1 MRSHSKQQGGGKNK
15 DETQSWSLPQTCRP
29 QGSQVLWNG
38 SIWYHPLKYGQG
50 NGPRDILPASKQD
63 ISLPLLNHGLAPC
76 VP

>member
-15 DETQSWSLPQTCRP
+15 DETQSWSLPQTCQP

-50 NGPRDILPASKQD
+50 MVPGTFSQLVSKTFHC
-63 ISLPLLNHGLAPC
+63 LY
-76 VP
+76 